1 MERVGELAA
10 TSAGEM
16 AISDAQS
23 RGMKG
28 RLAIL
33 VKHASGLTDVAEELE
48 ATSAEYV
55 NAMEDVS
62 AGNVALIER
71 LEEDPSQLDEGRE
84 WALMIRGLSATSR
97 EMLASLSGLV
107 DSLKENAKLSQVLR
121 QPTNRIVKAFDAIKS
136 ATAAA
141 DEWDRRLQAL
151 GVPAPPPG
159 GPAQDEKPADESLP
173 PKRKTGARSR
183 LPGLA
188 I

>member
-107 DSLKENAKLSQVLR
+107 DSMKEKAKLSKVLR

-159 GPAQDEKPADESLP
+159 WEPTQDEKRADESLP
-173 PKRKTGARSR
+173 TEEEDRS
-183 LPGLA
+183 
-188 I
+188 

>member
-71 LEEDPSQLDEGRE
+71 LEDPSQLDEGRE
-84 WALMIRGLSATSR
+84 WALMIRGPQPLHESC
-97 EMLASLSGLV
+97 
-107 DSLKENAKLSQVLR
+107 SQV
-121 QPTNRIVKAFDAIKS
+121 
-136 ATAAA
+136 
-141 DEWDRRLQAL
+141 
-151 GVPAPPPG
+151 
-159 GPAQDEKPADESLP
+159 
-173 PKRKTGARSR
+173 
-183 LPGLA
+183 
-188 I
+188 

>member
-1 MERVGELAA
+1 MERLGELAA

-84 WALMIRGLSATSR
+84 WALMIRGPQPLHER
-97 EMLASLSGLV
+97 C
-107 DSLKENAKLSQVLR
+107 SQV
-121 QPTNRIVKAFDAIKS
+121 
-136 ATAAA
+136 
-141 DEWDRRLQAL
+141 
-151 GVPAPPPG
+151 
-159 GPAQDEKPADESLP
+159 
-173 PKRKTGARSR
+173 
-183 LPGLA
+183 
-188 I
+188 